1 MLVIPTRLQASAIH
15 GMGVF
20 ATEPVPAG
28 AMVSRYMPPFD
39 VSFTSETVKTLGAV
53 ERAYLR
59 CYAYRSVFNG
69 VYYLVGDH
77 DRFMNHSDSPN
88 VGMNPDGT
96 STVLALR
103 DIAPGE
109 ELTCDYRS
117 FDADWSEKLSPSC
130 GS

>member
-1 MLVIPTRLQASAIH
+1 MLIAPTRLQSSAIH
-15 GMGVF
+15 GLGVF
-20 ATEPVPAG
+20 AAQPIPSEAV
-28 AMVSRYMPPFD
+28 VSRYQPPFD
-39 VSFTSETVKTLGAV
+39 VAYTADAI
-53 ERAYLR
+53 ERLSPAERTFLR

-69 VYYLVGDH
+69 IYYLVGDH
-77 DRFMNHSDSPN
+77 DRFMNHSETPN

-103 DIAPGE
+103 DIAEGE

-117 FDADWSEKLSPSC
+117 FDADWRDKLPPVC